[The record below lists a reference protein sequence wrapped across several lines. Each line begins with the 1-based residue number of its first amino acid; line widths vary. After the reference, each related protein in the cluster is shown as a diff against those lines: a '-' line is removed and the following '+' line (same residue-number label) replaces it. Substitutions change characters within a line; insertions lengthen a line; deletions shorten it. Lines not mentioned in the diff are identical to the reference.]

1 VLIEVIVEVAVY
13 PKLIALFSARPK
25 VGILVT
31 SSLIF
36 PEKIAKVTSQ
46 NGAVGLA

>member
-1 VLIEVIVEVAVY
+1 VLIEVVVEVAVY

-25 VGILVT
+25 VRILAT

-36 PEKIAKVTSQ
+36 PEKIAKVTSH
-46 NGAVGLA
+46 NGAAGFA

>member
-1 VLIEVIVEVAVY
+1 VPIQVAVY

-25 VGILVT
+25 VRILAT

-36 PEKIAKVTSQ
+36 PEEIAKVTSQ
-46 NGAVGLA
+46 DGAAGFA

>member
-13 PKLIALFSARPK
+13 PKLIALFSAR
-25 VGILVT
+25 ILVT